1 MDSSLN
7 SDSIPF
13 TVHVFKEGGVFVAH
27 VPELDVSSCGD
38 TADKARQNIQIAV
51 QGYLL
56 TAEEKGTLNE
66 IMEEAGYRSSGDG
79 WLAPEFVSLDH
90 LTVSLR

>member
-56 TAEEKGTLNE
+56 TVEEKGTLNE
-66 IMEEAGYRSSGDG
+66 IMEEAGYGSSGDG

>member
-1 MDSSLN
+1 MDTLN
-7 SDSIPF
+7 SNGIPF

-38 TADKARQNIQIAV
+38 TADEARQNAKTAV

-56 TAEEKGTLNE
+56 TAEEKGTLTE
-66 IMEEAGYRSSGDG
+66 IMEEAGYKPNAGG
-79 WLAPEFVSLDH
+79 WSAPEFISLDH
-90 LTVSLR
+90 LTVNLH